1 MVGEG
6 DRPGGG
12 PEAAGR
18 RLTVAEAAEALGITA
33 EAVRSRIKRRT
44 LTTNREGGTVY
55 VVLSDTDRAQP
66 VGWRSAQARPGDEP
80 PSDRTDALI
89 DALGGQ
95 VEDLREQLAA
105 ERQAHAEARR
115 IIAGLVERIPAIEAP
130 PDAPGS
136 PETVE
141 RGPERDQPRPDAPG
155 PQEGTARRPW
165 WRRWVGG

>member
-66 VGWRSAQARPGDEP
+66 VGDRARPGDEP

-95 VEDLREQLAA
+95 VEDLREQLHA

-130 PDAPGS
+130 SDAPGS
-136 PETVE
+136 PETAE

-155 PQEGTARRPW
+155 PQEGTDRRPW
-165 WRRWVGG
+165 WRRVFG

>member
-1 MVGEG
+1 M
-6 DRPGGG
+6 
-12 PEAAGR
+12 
-18 RLTVAEAAEALGITA
+18 AEAAEALGITA

-66 VGWRSAQARPGDEP
+66 VGDRARPGDEP

-95 VEDLREQLAA
+95 VEDLREQLHA

-130 PDAPGS
+130 TDERDAA
-136 PETVE
+136 ETVE
-141 RGPERDQPRPDAPG
+141 QEPEGAEPRSG
-155 PQEGTARRPW
+155 TVGSQEATERRSW
-165 WRRWVGG
+165 WRRVFGSN